1 MPKIKYEITDINWI
15 TSWEYSCLNSECAI
29 CRTELESTKS
39 EVQIS
44 TCGHGYHK
52 ICIEQW
58 FKQLGLVQKKCPI
71 CSMDYK
77 IKNIPYNDINKNIT
91 KSYHHLNSIIHSPIT
106 VSNSTSITV
115 PNSTEEY
122 NTTTL

>member
-91 KSYHHLNSIIHSPIT
+91 NSYSHLPYLNSTIHSP
-106 VSNSTSITV
+106 ITV

>member
-29 CRTELESTKS
+29 CRTELVSAKS

-52 ICIEQW
+52 VCIEQW
-58 FKQLGLVQKKCPI
+58 FKQLGLAQKKCPI

-77 IKNIPYNDINKNIT
+77 IKNIPYNDINKNYKKFKDI
-91 KSYHHLNSIIHSPIT
+91 LAPPNAIPSPIAIPNSAEAFNT
-106 VSNSTSITV
+106 TSTS
-115 PNSTEEY
+115 
-122 NTTTL
+122 L